1 MTMTLFLQFE
11 IGDDAY
17 VLEAARV
24 TRVVPLV
31 DIKRIPRAP
40 VGVAGA
46 FNYHGTAVPVVDLSE
61 ITLGRPAARLLSTRV
76 ILVPVRVGAGAV
88 GDGHERLLGLM
99 AEKVTQTLERNL
111 ADFGHAGVTTEAAGF
126 LGPVTMAGTRLLQW
140 IDVRRLLPAAV
151 SEALFSQV
159 GVTGGSAR

>member
-11 IGDDAY
+11 IGDDGY
-17 VLEAARV
+17 VLEATQVA
-24 TRVVPLV
+24 RVVPLV

-61 ITLGRPAARLLSTRV
+61 MALGRPAARLLSTRV
-76 ILVPVRVGAGAV
+76 ILVPIRVGAGAQ
-88 GDGHERLLGLM
+88 GDGHERLLGLI

-111 ADFGHAGVTTEAAGF
+111 TDFGHVGVTTEAAGY

-140 IDVRRLLPAAV
+140 IDVRKLLPAAV
-151 SEALFSQV
+151 SEALFGQV
-159 GVTGGSAR
+159 GLTGTSAR